1 VAAVL
6 RLGVSDFAI
15 LKLLLRLGLRSRE
28 VAKLTLDE
36 INWRHGEIT
45 VEAQGPMRTTP
56 LSD

>member
-1 VAAVL
+1 LLKACGRGTAAG
-6 RLGVSDFAI
+6 RRDFAI

-45 VEAQGPMRTTP
+45 VEAKGR
-56 LSD
+56 